1 MSIVGDF
8 TIPTGAF
15 ALEEALSAVPEMTIE
30 TDRLASHSPKEVFPF
45 LWATGGDFDRFSH
58 ALEGDPTVTTVTIA
72 EDTDDEVLY
81 RLEWSD
87 TFCDLIHEMVD
98 HHAVIVDATAHDD
111 QWNLRLRFAEEDMV
125 SSFQSHFQDTEHT
138 FEVHHLYHP
147 SDPRQREFGLTAE
160 QSEALVIAVQEGYF
174 TIPRT
179 ASAEEV
185 GKTLGISS
193 NAVSQ
198 RIRRGCETL
207 IRSELTIPD
216 DDTE

>member
-8 TIPTGAF
+8 TISTDAF
-15 ALEEALSAVPEMTIE
+15 ALEEALSAIPEMTIKA
-30 TDRLASHSPKEVFPF
+30 DRLASHSPKEVFPF

-58 ALEGDPTVTTVTIA
+58 ALEDDPTVTTATIA
-72 EDTDDEVLY
+72 EDTDEEVLY

-87 TFCDLIHEMVD
+87 SFCDLVHEMID
-98 HHAVIVDATAHDD
+98 HHAAFVKATAHDD
-111 QWNLRLRFAEEDMV
+111 EWNLRLRFADEDKV
-125 SSFQSHFQDTEHT
+125 SSFQSHFRDTEYT
-138 FEVHHLYHP
+138 FEVNELSHP
-147 SDPRQREFGLTAE
+147 SEPRQREFSLTAE
-160 QSEALVIAVQEGYF
+160 QSEALVIAVQKGYF

-185 GKTLGISS
+185 GETLGISS

-207 IRSELTIPD
+207 IRSGLMSPD

>member
-8 TIPTGAF
+8 TIPTDAF

-30 TDRLASHSPKEVFPF
+30 ADRLASHSPKEVFPF
-45 LWATGGDFDRFSH
+45 LWATGGDFDRFSQ
-58 ALEGDPTVTTVTIA
+58 ALEDDPTVTSADIS

-87 TFCDLIHEMVD
+87 VFCDLVHEMID
-98 HHAVIVDATAHDD
+98 HHAAIVKATAHDD
-111 QWNLRLRFAEEDMV
+111 HWNLRLRFAEEDMV
-125 SSFQSHFQDTEHT
+125 SSFQRHFQDTEHT
-138 FEVHHLYHP
+138 FEVNELSYP
-147 SDPRQREFGLTAE
+147 SEPRQRAFGLTAE
-160 QSEALVIAVQEGYF
+160 QSEALVIAVQKGYF

-179 ASAEEV
+179 ASVEEV
-185 GKTLGISS
+185 GETLDISS

-207 IRSELTIPD
+207 IRSGLMSPD